1 MAALAE
7 AKALKLEDET
17 IRVVWMIL
25 FRGCPPTNPAVVLKA
40 MRDWY
45 LEFGNDPVL
54 RVMADWLGQ
63 IIGYDPKN
71 HDSYTV
77 GQAHFTEKTGL
88 DLDSNLDGAS
98 NGR

>member
-1 MAALAE
+1 MDDRAGRTGLIF
-7 AKALKLEDET
+7 DT
-17 IRVVWMIL
+17 
-25 FRGCPPTNPAVVLKA
+25 
-40 MRDWY
+40 
-45 LEFGNDPVL
+45 
-54 RVMADWLGQ
+54 ADWLGQ